1 MDEYIIVY
9 DKNSG
14 LIIDVLQSDQDIDV
28 YFRNYPSDFINNIE
42 YLIFEDEL
50 PYSME
55 GYIVR
60 DCKLDRLSSSEHKEL
75 LMYKRL
81 LTNDERLLEDLKPTK
96 GEIEKA
102 EQTIEILSLIQE
114 VI

>member
-1 MDEYIIVY
+1 MDEYIIAY

-42 YLIFEDEL
+42 YIIFEDEL

-81 LTNDERLLEDLKPTK
+81 LTNDERLLNEMKPSPKEVRDAEEEIKLLKLL
-96 GEIEKA
+96 EE
-102 EQTIEILSLIQE
+102 LI
-114 VI
+114 